1 MALSAPYILVAQT
14 PVAQTPSPAS
24 SKPSTGLSAG
34 LPANPPT
41 QAQPDTSTPAA
52 PQTPAQ
58 RPPHRAEV
66 TYTQGQVSVIANNS
80 SLNQILR
87 EIGRETGMKITGGVA
102 DERVYGKYGPS
113 PASDVLAALLEGTGS
128 NMLLL
133 HTDETTPGEL
143 VLTPRQGGP
152 TPPNPNAP
160 GFDDDNGPA
169 EDAAPPPSNLQPT
182 EQAPPPPVRNQP
194 PPGANGAPPAS
205 TDQSTPA
212 PTTDSNDPNG
222 VKTPQQIYEQL
233 QKLRQQQQT
242 PPSN

>member
-1 MALSAPYILVAQT
+1 MALSAPCILAAQT
-14 PVAQTPSPAS
+14 PTPAS

-41 QAQPDTSTPAA
+41 QAQPDTSTPAV
-52 PQTPAQ
+52 PPPPAQ

-66 TYTQGQVSVIANNS
+66 AYTQGQISVIADNS

-87 EIGRETGMKITGGVA
+87 EISRETGMKITGGVT

-113 PASDVLAALLEGTGS
+113 PAADVLATLLEGTGS

-133 HTDETTPGEL
+133 HNDSTTPGEL

-160 GFDDDNGPA
+160 GFDDDSPVD
-169 EDAAPPPSNLQPT
+169 DAASPPPASQPA
-182 EQAPPPPVRNQP
+182 EQAPRNRNQP

-212 PTTDSNDPNG
+212 STDTSDPNG